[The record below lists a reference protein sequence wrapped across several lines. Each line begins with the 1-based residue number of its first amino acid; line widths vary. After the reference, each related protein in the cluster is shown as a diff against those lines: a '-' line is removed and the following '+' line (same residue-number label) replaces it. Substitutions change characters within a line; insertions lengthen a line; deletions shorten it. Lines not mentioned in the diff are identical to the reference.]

1 MVSDLTVQTLFFFFV
16 FASSMAAQNT
26 SQQIPNTSNPS
37 KPFIFLN
44 IPNVIKLTA
53 TNYLSW
59 RMQIEAILVGHD
71 LFQFVDGYFASPPS
85 TIIQNDTTITN
96 PDFSYWTRQDKL
108 ICGALVGTLSASLLP
123 LVSQAKS
130 SHHFWDILHKTY
142 ATPSRGHIKQLKDQL
157 TRITKSDKT
166 ITEYVQAIKACAD
179 QLAALGKP
187 QEHED
192 LIDRVLAGLDESY
205 QSVIDS
211 VNARDVPIS
220 FEELHEK
227 LINKELVLLQNKPQT
242 SLPVTAF
249 HISSRN
255 QNRTFHRT
263 STAGILATPPSYPKS
278 SRPFLGRCQW
288 CRTQGHVVSQYSLFK
303 QQYPNATPPPYTPN
317 RSQNAKPQANTIT
330 VPQTAST
337 SSPWLLDSGASHHVT
352 NDLNNLSLHAPY
364 DGTEELLVG
373 DGKALAITHYGS
385 ISFSNNL
392 TLHNVLVV
400 PAMTKNIISISQLC
414 NNNNVSISFS
424 PSSFSIKD
432 LKTGACLFQGQSQLG
447 VYEVSFHSPKVFTS
461 TTTTSLH

>member
-1 MVSDLTVQTLFFFFV
+1 M
-16 FASSMAAQNT
+16 
-26 SQQIPNTSNPS
+26 
-37 KPFIFLN
+37 
-44 IPNVIKLTA
+44 
-53 TNYLSW
+53 
-59 RMQIEAILVGHD
+59 
-71 LFQFVDGYFASPPS
+71 
-85 TIIQNDTTITN
+85 
-96 PDFSYWTRQDKL
+96 
-108 ICGALVGTLSASLLP
+108 
-123 LVSQAKS
+123 KS
-130 SHHFWDILHKTY
+130 SSTKNLSFSKTN
-142 ATPSRGHIKQLKDQL
+142 R
-157 TRITKSDKT
+157 
-166 ITEYVQAIKACAD
+166 
-179 QLAALGKP
+179 KP
-187 QEHED
+187 
-192 LIDRVLAGLDESY
+192 
-205 QSVIDS
+205 
-211 VNARDVPIS
+211 P
-220 FEELHEK
+220 F
-227 LINKELVLLQNKPQT
+227 LL
-242 SLPVTAF
+242 L

-263 STAGILATPPSYPKS
+263 STVGILPTPPSYPNP

-330 VPQTAST
+330 VPQTASS

-364 DGTEELLVG
+364 C
-373 DGKALAITHYGS
+373 GS

-424 PSSFSIKD
+424 PSSFFIKD